1 MIFVRGPIDL
11 LAREIRKRFR
21 NQLASQVVLRVLEHK
36 RDVRSVCST
45 GDGANDAPPA
55 IEDLCAIQPC
65 FAIPAR
71 LTIALSISDG
81 QGGPSTRVKRP
92 LTWSPGGHYGVFS
105 IAMRRLSRARVG
117 QTCQPP
123 RRTLIGNHTLV
134 NVRHALPGQYPL
146 RPPQ

>member
-105 IAMRRLSRARVG
+105 IAMKRLSRASVAH
-117 QTCQPP
+117 TCQPP
-123 RRTLIGNHTLV
+123 RPNLIRKHTLV
-134 NVRHALPGQYPL
+134 NVPTAARGPYRQ
-146 RPPQ
+146 RPPT